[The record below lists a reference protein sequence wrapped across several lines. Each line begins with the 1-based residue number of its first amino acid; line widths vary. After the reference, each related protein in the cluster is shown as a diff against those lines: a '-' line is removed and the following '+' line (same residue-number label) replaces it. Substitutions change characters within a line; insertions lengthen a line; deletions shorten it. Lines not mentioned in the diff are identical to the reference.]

1 MSGSLA
7 ITIDGPAASGKS
19 SVAREVARRLGV
31 PFVSSGL
38 LYRGAAWIVLQAG
51 LSEAAEEDVLAELE
65 RHEVVLK
72 PGLHGN
78 LLMLDGTGRYSELH
92 TDEIDRHVSRTA
104 GFPSVRDWVNR
115 RLREIEGSFVVEGRD
130 MGTAVFPQARFKFW
144 LDAPVEVRARR
155 RLDEREAG
163 LQVLTEQLA
172 RRDRLDARQS
182 RPADDALTIDTSTLD
197 VAGVADVIIATVQ
210 EPG

>member
-1 MSGSLA
+1 MNGSSA

-51 LSEAAEEDVLAELE
+51 LSEAAEDEVLAELE
-65 RHEVVLK
+65 RHEVVLR

-104 GFPSVRDWVNR
+104 AFPSVRDWVNR

-130 MGTAVFPQARFKFW
+130 MGTAVFPHARFKFW

-182 RPADDALTIDTSTLD
+182 RAADDAMKIDTSTLD
-197 VAGVADVIIATVQ
+197 VAGVADVIIARVQ
-210 EPG
+210 EAA